1 MQTSLGMFTAGQHA
15 AGTCLLGFFR
25 GGEWFRK
32 QLSVLS
38 GQEGFYHS
46 VLNCGLNLPGI
57 IWQASPDP
65 SPHFWSLKAACELA
79 LLLENSMV
87 GRSFP
92 CVGQIFSA

>member
-1 MQTSLGMFTAGQHA
+1 MPTSLGMSTAGSTHRA
-15 AGTCLLGFFR
+15 PALGGFY
-25 GGEWFRK
+25 GGGHWFRK

-38 GQEGFYHS
+38 GHKGGYQS

-92 CVGQIFSA
+92 CVGQIFSI